1 MPLTRTAE
9 HARFSDGGPVP
20 RPLSMGERM
29 VAMLLCLKDGQK
41 LVAPEGDGAETIFT
55 VLEGEGHVR
64 EGDERH
70 AVSAGDVVHVLPGTA
85 KALEAGSGTMLV
97 LGVRAM
103 GGAAH
108 AP

>member
-1 MPLTRTAE
+1 VPLTRTTE
-9 HARFSDGGPVP
+9 HARFSDAGPVP

-29 VAMLLCLKDGQK
+29 VAMLLCLQHGQQ

-55 VLEGEGHVR
+55 VLEGTGHVR

-70 AVSAGDVVHVLPGTA
+70 AVRAGDVVHVLPGTR
-85 KALEAGSGTMLV
+85 KALEAGDGTLLV

-103 GGAAH
+103 GGFH